1 MSRREQMPTA
11 PDYSL
16 RGKLSN
22 KFSPD
27 VLNRWNQSLKAAD
40 DNADNTI
47 GIYDPIGYDY
57 WTDSGV
63 TAKRISAALRS
74 MGSETDVVVNINSP
88 GGDVFEGLAI
98 YNLLRA
104 HKGKVTVRVIGLAA
118 SAASFIAMAADEIQI
133 ARAGFFMIHNA
144 WTVTWGNRHDL
155 LDTAELLGQI
165 DETIADIYHIRT
177 GLDATEL
184 GKMMD
189 AESWINGKN
198 SVENGFAD
206 SLLDSDVLLEN
217 TDENSPSNEAA
228 KKIDMLL
235 AQIGVSRTDR
245 RSLIKDLKTGTH
257 NAIHKGTHNA
267 TDNEE
272 LSTSDLLELQKM
284 ARQLNES
291 V

>member
-1 MSRREQMPTA
+1 MSRKEQMPAA

-27 VLNRWNQSLKAAD
+27 VLNRWNQSIKAAD
-40 DNADNTI
+40 DDSENTI

-57 WTDSGV
+57 WSDSGV

-74 MGSETDVVVNINSP
+74 MGSDADVVVNINSP

-104 HKGKVTVRVIGLAA
+104 HKGKVTVRVLGLAA
-118 SAASFIAMAADEIQI
+118 SAASFIAMAADEVQI

-155 LDTAELLGQI
+155 IETANLLGQI

-177 GLDATEL
+177 GLTAKEL

-189 AESWINGKN
+189 AESWINGKS
-198 SVENGFAD
+198 SVEKGFAD
-206 SLLDSDVLLEN
+206 SFLDSDALLESP
-217 TDENSPSNEAA
+217 DEQNPSNEAA
-228 KKIDMLL
+228 KKVDMLL
-235 AQIGVSRTDR
+235 AQLGVSRTDR

-257 NAIHKGTHNA
+257 NAAQTGTHNA
-267 TDNEE
+267 AGVDE
-272 LSTSDLLELQKM
+272 LSASDLLEFKQMVQDFK
-284 ARQLNES
+284 ES